1 MHHGRANQ
9 SYALWEQCIKS
20 KAWALSVVP
29 HFSLSPSHVA
39 FLTWDDFYTCSYF
52 ARSTIPEGKWGT
64 TRSLINYK
72 HFYLI
77 RLLSYYYTNL
87 VGFYSLHLHPPV
99 SEIDKWAYVP
109 DFEKLWAIKVAE
121 QFWQFVNICHL
132 PNHGKRRVAA
142 HKLKL
147 GKWKIYWWKILKF
160 PWQHE
165 RLNTTLKF
173 HFCSVY
179 IKFTH

>member
-109 DFEKLWAIKVAE
+109 DFEKLWAIKVAKHSFGSLWIYVICQIMARE
-121 QFWQFVNICHL
+121 GLQLTSWNLASEKYTDERFWSF
-132 PNHGKRRVAA
+132 HGNMND
-142 HKLKL
+142 
-147 GKWKIYWWKILKF
+147 WIQ
-160 PWQHE
+160 P
-165 RLNTTLKF
+165 
-173 HFCSVY
+173 
-179 IKFTH
+179 